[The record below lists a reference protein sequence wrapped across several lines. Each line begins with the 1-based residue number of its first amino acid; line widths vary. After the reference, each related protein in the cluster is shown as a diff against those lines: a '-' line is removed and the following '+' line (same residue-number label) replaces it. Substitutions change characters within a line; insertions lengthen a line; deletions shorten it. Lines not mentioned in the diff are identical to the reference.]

1 MSFPDY
7 PTRRNVV
14 SSLPNTAKCRF
25 QVTWPLTFLMSD
37 YPVGQIPRPDY
48 PAANFSAQSMRDG
61 SCDGATST
69 VARVGR
75 RFVERVDVS
84 YTVYVC
90 EGERVRAGVMRVR
103 SRGEF
108 LRRGYSHTVGK
119 CAPRV
124 QQTEA
129 WCHLQRRSPRATCR
143 SANGLATPSRRRR

>member
-1 MSFPDY
+1 
-7 PTRRNVV
+7 
-14 SSLPNTAKCRF
+14 
-25 QVTWPLTFLMSD
+25 
-37 YPVGQIPRPDY
+37 
-48 PAANFSAQSMRDG
+48 MRDG

-108 LRRGYSHTVGK
+108 LGRGYSHTVGK

-143 SANGLATPSRRRR
+143 SANGIRPLLVVVDGAKAALSVNHGVRSHCERAPRESEHLRHMVLRRAPTRNPRPRLLE